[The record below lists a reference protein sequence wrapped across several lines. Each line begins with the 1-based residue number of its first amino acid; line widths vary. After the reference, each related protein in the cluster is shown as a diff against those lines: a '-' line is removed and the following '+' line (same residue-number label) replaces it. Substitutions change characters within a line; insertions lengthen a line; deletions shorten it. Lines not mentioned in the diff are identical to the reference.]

1 MPFVRRHRA
10 LGCIRDLPW
19 QRSSRRERLRA
30 RVDSPPRRDEPPS
43 RRLSRSTFAVCW
55 PQARNWTLEPRIF
68 RLGHVHWDPPA
79 RPRQCQHAGGA
90 TVGCQALHSPC
101 TTLPRPRE
109 MDSSTRTRPGGPGS
123 SSSRLPVSLR
133 SHYYMMA
140 QNQSGGRQRHR
151 QDEAYD
157 LQKVT
162 QPDPPPPLSRA
173 HRELRICRAARLPS
187 AFASMRTTARPTIAS
202 ETASTM
208 MMSSHA
214 TSALI
219 RSEHGNHLRLK
230 RQRRGLQV
238 PDGAWQRAAD
248 GIVPQQE
255 ADAAAHRL
263 ARWQVRTAPL
273 SPP

>member
-43 RRLSRSTFAVCW
+43 RRLSPSTFAVCW
-55 PQARNWTLEPRIF
+55 PHVSNWTLEPRIF

-162 QPDPPPPLSRA
+162 RPTHLHPYPERTASCASVVLHDFLRPSPLCAQQP
-173 HRELRICRAARLPS
+173 
-187 AFASMRTTARPTIAS
+187 ARP
-202 ETASTM
+202 
-208 MMSSHA
+208 SHP
-214 TSALI
+214 
-219 RSEHGNHLRLK
+219 R
-230 RQRRGLQV
+230 
-238 PDGAWQRAAD
+238 
-248 GIVPQQE
+248 
-255 ADAAAHRL
+255 RL
-263 ARWQVRTAPL
+263 AP
-273 SPP
+273 